1 MNKIIWISA
10 AVLSVAACAKN
21 EVIPVNSG
29 ENQEITFNVA
39 PKTKA
44 DPEPDPEPK
53 PEPKPKKEAFST
65 NNVFASW
72 AYYLPGTVKWDKK
85 DGDNTTDPI
94 TPATTPALYING
106 AVISNTKPDGTD
118 GVWKAEKTYYWPKN
132 GSLTFFAYSL
142 NKGNLDFETVN
153 VEGHDVK
160 RSTVVCQSNTG
171 IFAHIDLSVDKN
183 VDFLVA
189 DPAKD
194 KKSNVDE
201 GKHFV
206 DGVPTLFRHKLSY
219 IIFNV
224 KTDKAYSDAGKTLT
238 LKSIKFNNVSYEGDY
253 RDIASTTSPAIS
265 AGFTS
270 ANGEGAVVN
279 YTGGSTESPFS
290 QEIKSMNSGISSID
304 NYLYIPQT
312 FAQGSNAY
320 IEVKYTITTTV
331 AFTTPA
337 GQTSTKEVVEEVT
350 KNIFLNPATGTPMFD
365 KWEMG
370 KKYTINLTFTL
381 DEILWDPAV
390 QDWDPV
396 TPATD
401 RVVE

>member
-1 MNKIIWISA
+1 MKKLFYFAAA
-10 AVLSVAACAKN
+10 AVALAACAKN
-21 EVIPVNSG
+21 EVVPVNSG

-44 DPEPDPEPK
+44 DDARGH
-53 PEPKPKKEAFST
+53 KEFEKDK
-65 NNVFASW
+65 VFASW
-72 AYYLPGTVKWDKK
+72 AYYLPKGSTWDANSGENYVEPKE
-85 DGDNTTDPI
+85 
-94 TPATTPALYING
+94 YISG
-106 AVISNTKPDGTD
+106 AKISNNERTGNK
-118 GVWKAEKTYYWPKN
+118 WKCEGKSYYWPKDG

-142 NKGNLDFETVN
+142 NKGNLDFKTVINDKGAN
-153 VEGHDVK
+153 VN
-160 RSTVVCQSNTG
+160 RSSVFCHYNSG
-171 IFAHIDLSVDKN
+171 IYAHIDLSVDKN

-201 GKHFV
+201 VKHFV

-290 QEIKSMNSGISSID
+290 QEITSTNSGISSID

-312 FAQGSNAY
+312 FAQGSNANENAY

-331 AFTTPA
+331 AFTTPE
-337 GQTSTKEVVEEVT
+337 GQPSTKEVVEEVT
-350 KNIFLNPATGTPMFD
+350 KNIFLNPATGTHMFD

-381 DEILWDPAV
+381 NEILWDPAV
-390 QDWDPV
+390 EDWDPV

>member
-44 DPEPDPEPK
+44 DDAHK
-53 PEPKPKKEAFST
+53 HKEFEKDK
-65 NNVFASW
+65 VFASW
-72 AYYLPGTVKWDKK
+72 AYYLPEGKTWDANSGENYVEPKE
-85 DGDNTTDPI
+85 
-94 TPATTPALYING
+94 YISG
-106 AVISNTKPDGTD
+106 AKISNNERTGNK
-118 GVWKAEKTYYWPKN
+118 WKCEGKSYYWPKDG

-142 NKGNLDFETVN
+142 NKGNLDFKTVINNEGAN
-153 VEGHDVK
+153 VN
-160 RSTVVCQSNTG
+160 RSSVFCHSNSG
-171 IFAHIDLSVDKN
+171 IYAHIDLSVDKN

-189 DPAKD
+189 DPAMD

-206 DGVPTLFRHKLSY
+206 DGVPTLFHHKLSY

-224 KTDKAYSDAGKTLT
+224 KTEDYSAAGKTLT

-253 RDIASTTSPAIS
+253 RDIASKSPAIS

-270 ANGEGAVVN
+270 GAKGAVN
-279 YTGGSTESPFS
+279 YTSGSTESPFS
-290 QEIKSMNSGISSID
+290 QVIKSTNSGISPID
-304 NYLYIPQT
+304 NSLYIPQT
-312 FAQGSNAY
+312 FAKGSNANENAY

-331 AFTTPA
+331 AFTTPE
-337 GQTSTKEVVEEVT
+337 GQPSTKEVVEEVT

-390 QDWDPV
+390 EDWDPV